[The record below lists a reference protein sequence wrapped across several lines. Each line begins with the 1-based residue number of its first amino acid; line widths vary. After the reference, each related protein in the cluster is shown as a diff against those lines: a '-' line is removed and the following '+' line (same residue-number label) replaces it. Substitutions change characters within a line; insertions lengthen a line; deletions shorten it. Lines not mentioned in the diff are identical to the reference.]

1 LKSIKEKNMF
11 EPAKTKDE
19 IIKWIRDYFEK
30 NGQDCNAV
38 VGISGGKDSSV
49 TAALCAHA
57 LGKEKVYGVLMPQG
71 QQHDI
76 DYSRDLVSHL
86 GINQYVVN
94 IKDSVDSL
102 LSSIKEGGLS
112 VNRQAS
118 INIPARIRMTTL
130 YAVSAIV
137 NGRVANT
144 CNLSE
149 DWVGY
154 ATKYG
159 DGAGDFSPLSHLTVT
174 EVKALGRELELPS
187 KFIEKVPEDGLT
199 GLSDEENLGFSYD
212 VLDRY
217 IREGVCEDEGVKE
230 KIDLMNKINTH
241 KLKLMPSFYP

>member
-1 LKSIKEKNMF
+1 
-11 EPAKTKDE
+11 
-19 IIKWIRDYFEK
+19 
-30 NGQDCNAV
+30 
-38 VGISGGKDSSV
+38 
-49 TAALCAHA
+49 
-57 LGKEKVYGVLMPQG
+57 
-71 QQHDI
+71 
-76 DYSRDLVSHL
+76 
-86 GINQYVVN
+86 
-94 IKDSVDSL
+94 
-102 LSSIKEGGLS
+102 
-112 VNRQAS
+112 
-118 INIPARIRMTTL
+118 MTTL